1 MGKIRESMGE
11 AREQVGMGGEVSMVL
26 AEIYV

>member
-1 MGKIRESMGE
+1 MGKIGESMGE

-26 AEIYV
+26 GEIYV